1 MIVVGVA
8 FVGMDGRALR
18 QIQFQVLENLDVGL
32 RSGRQGEL
40 HRLAFS
46 AYNQMHPQSV
56 EVATLARDVAPEVH
70 ALRVRGIE
78 STATDTDV
86 VAHRDRQGVHYISA
100 VGVSL
105 LEELG
110 QHGEQSLPQV
120 GVYGVKPSV
129 EAALGEHALHV
140 AVLPKKQAGFLDVA
154 AEEGRGYQS
163 DAHNL
168 GGRHPSLRVIA
179 QAHRFGKLF
188 AQAVGGGYGIVHRCP
203 PGLQELGR
211 LRTGRILINPIGGN
225 LGYYYTCS
233 RKNREHYA
241 KSGERCSSPYV
252 QAGWIEDLVWQ
263 DVREF
268 LQNPGEVL
276 QRIRQQL
283 EVDEA
288 ADGLEERHTS
298 LTKRLAQ
305 KQAEKTKYARL
316 YAQELID
323 EEESETLLLDLKNQ
337 IENLRLLISSVEA
350 NLARKREDQA
360 VAKSVAAWLMI
371 LRENLAEVEQDTDE
385 AFKKRHDVAKLLV
398 EGITV
403 GRTEEG
409 RTKVD
414 ITYRFGEP
422 PGAEGHR
429 VTDADTGTNSQMLV
443 ETILKIAPCGASLLI
458 PIALATSS
466 GTSSFG

>member
-225 LGYYYTCS
+225 LGYIAVVLNAAGEEYLFDAARTALDYGFDNYKRS
-233 RKNREHYA
+233 LLVRKGEVYEELRLPYHREEYVELVAANDVPSLVGPSLEVKRVVTTKEAPPAA
-241 KSGERCSSPYV
+241 KAGQELGTVEVLVSGKSVGSSPLIV
-252 QAGWIEDLVWQ
+252 
-263 DVREF
+263 
-268 LQNPGEVL
+268 
-276 QRIRQQL
+276 
-283 EVDEA
+283 
-288 ADGLEERHTS
+288 ERGY
-298 LTKRLAQ
+298 K
-305 KQAEKTKYARL
+305 E
-316 YAQELID
+316 
-323 EEESETLLLDLKNQ
+323 
-337 IENLRLLISSVEA
+337 
-350 NLARKREDQA
+350 
-360 VAKSVAAWLMI
+360 
-371 LRENLAEVEQDTDE
+371 
-385 AFKKRHDVAKLLV
+385 
-398 EGITV
+398 
-403 GRTEEG
+403 
-409 RTKVD
+409 
-414 ITYRFGEP
+414 
-422 PGAEGHR
+422 
-429 VTDADTGTNSQMLV
+429 
-443 ETILKIAPCGASLLI
+443 ASLW
-458 PIALATSS
+458 ARARHAATWPVDRLWAWFL
-466 GTSSFG
+466 G